1 MAGAESGVF
10 PGPLSCGHRVEST
23 APRFAFIHVSSRF
36 FYALLLPVSSVL
48 AGLMLKAELPTMPLV
63 VAVESLSHV
72 HPCNPLD
79 CLTPGFPVLHYLPEF
94 VQTHV
99 H

>member
-10 PGPLSCGHRVEST
+10 PGPLSGHRVEST
-23 APRFAFIHVSSRF
+23 ARRFAFIHSAAEF
-36 FYALLLPVSSVL
+36 FYMLLLPVSSAL
-48 AGLMLKAELPTMPLV
+48 ARLMLKAELPTMTLV

-72 HPCNPLD
+72 HPCNTLN
-79 CLTPGFPVLHYLPEF
+79 CSTPGFPVLHYLPEF

-99 H
+99 L